1 MSLAPERLET
11 VLVKPHFISYLIMIL
26 SFEEIVFMWLLPRRY
41 VKPNDFVYAGNLVL
55 HDQFRRI
62 SSFL

>member
-11 VLVKPHFISYLIMIL
+11 VLVKPHFISYLIMVV
-26 SFEEIVFMWLLPRRY
+26 SFEEASLYGYFPVFTTTTWYMH
-41 VKPNDFVYAGNLVL
+41 AGTLVL
-55 HDQFRRI
+55 HDQFQHI